1 MDLGSVTVMKAEF
14 ITWTMIISYLISL
27 AISAALSAAAMLLA
41 PKPKKPSEFST
52 LESGSMQTVR
62 QAIAHWRI
70 VYGEVRVPGVPI
82 YIATSAGESGA
93 NGLLH
98 EVVAFA
104 AHEIAGFGTILV
116 NERPSYAEDRNGD
129 GDTLDGWFGSLG
141 TGGRSHLRIQTKL
154 GTADQTAFADLT
166 AALPEWTADHRA
178 AGHALV
184 WARYNYATGVYLNQM
199 PNLTAVVR
207 GKKVYDPR
215 DLTTKFSNNP
225 ALCIRD
231 YLLDTTYGLGCE
243 ADEIDETSFAA
254 AANVC
259 DEFVNSPTT
268 GETAVMHNASS
279 VDATADVMALDGK
292 VLKLQRG
299 DRCEVTSTGAV
310 PSGIPS
316 PAYAIPHREFAQWNR
331 SNPSVDKPPAV
342 QWAASYA
349 DALAGTAVDI
359 TDAGSGTITV
369 TKTGEPRYTLNG
381 SFTTDQAPR
390 GILEDMLSSC
400 AGRLAYSGGKFRLLG
415 LAWAAPSLTLDEED
429 LRGPMKVQTKRSRR
443 DRFNAV
449 KGTYANPLNQWQP
462 SDYPA
467 VTSETYETQDGG
479 QRIFAELALPFTT
492 RAGMAQRL
500 AKIALVRNRFER
512 VVTYP
517 AKLAGYDC
525 KPGEIIAIDN
535 DRWSWSGK
543 TFEVLEW
550 KPTMDQGDEGG
561 APYPGVDLV
570 LNESDESIFDWA
582 STEERADPPVI
593 PPTLPDW
600 QNLPPPGSPAVSE
613 ENYEGRDGS
622 DVKTRVTLAWEASDS
637 ALVLQYETQFSPAGL
652 DEWQQFAAPTA
663 ADVLT
668 ATHPDF
674 TPGTWDFRVRGKG
687 PHGVDTEWAT
697 TSGKV
702 IVGLSADPVAIT
714 GLGLQKLGGQAI
726 LKWDLHADADVRR
739 GGYIEFRHGPDPA
752 ETDPANTTTIGGEDG
767 LRLGRDTIAALPLKE
782 GTYFARAIDKLGNKG
797 PWASVSTDGA
807 TILAYSTIGSIVEHS
822 AFAGT
827 LDGLFLSGGGLTLDG
842 ALDIDDWGDVDDVDD
857 WDSEGGIAT
866 SGTYAFSAYLDS
878 GTTTAKRLRG
888 HIAAQVFNQLDTIG
902 GRTALISTWESFVG
916 ATAPGAA
923 DAWVEFRETNDNPA
937 GTPTWSAWQ
946 RLDVTEV
953 TKRYA
958 QLRAQL
964 RSYDPAYNVLVT
976 ELAAYYESI

>member
-1 MDLGSVTVMKAEF
+1 MDLSDVAVVRAEF
-14 ITWTMIISYLISL
+14 ITWTMVISYLVSL
-27 AISAALSAAAMLLA
+27 AISAALTGVTMLLA
-41 PKPKKPSEFST
+41 PKPKKPRDMSS
-52 LESGSMQTVR
+52 LEQGSMQTVR
-62 QAIAHWRI
+62 QAIAHWRV

-82 YIATSAGESGA
+82 YLATSTGESGA

-104 AHEIAGFGTILV
+104 AHEIDGFGTILV
-116 NERPSYAEDRNGD
+116 NERPSFADDRNAD
-129 GDTLDGWFGSLG
+129 GDTLTGWFGSYG
-141 TGGRSHLRIQTKL
+141 TGGRSHLRLQTRL

-166 AALPEWTADHRA
+166 AALPEWTSDHRA
-178 AGHALV
+178 RGHALV
-184 WARYNYATGVYLNQM
+184 WARYAYATGVYLNQM

-207 GKKVYDPR
+207 GKKIYDPR
-215 DLTTKFSNNP
+215 DLATKFSNNP

-243 ADEIDETSFAA
+243 ADEIDATTFAA
-254 AANVC
+254 AANLC
-259 DEFVNSPTT
+259 DEIVNSPTT
-268 GETAVMHNASS
+268 GAAAVTHTASS
-279 VDATADVMALDGK
+279 VDATNDFMALDGK

-299 DRCEVTSTGAV
+299 DRVEVASTGGV
-310 PSGIPS
+310 PGGIPS
-316 PAYAIPHREFAQWNR
+316 PAYAVPYREFASWNR
-331 SNPSVDKPPAV
+331 DNPSVDRPPAMKF
-342 QWAASYA
+342 ASSYA
-349 DALAGTAVDI
+349 NALAGTTVDI

-390 GILEDMLSSC
+390 GVLEDMLSSC
-400 AGRLAYSGGKFRLLG
+400 AGRLVYSGGKFRLLG

-429 LRGPMKVQTKRSRR
+429 LRGPLRVQTKRERR

-467 VTSETYETQDGG
+467 VTSAAYETQDGG
-479 QRIFAELALPFTT
+479 QRIFSELSLPFTT
-492 RAGMAQRL
+492 RSGMAQRL

-525 KPGEIIAIDN
+525 KPGEIVAVDN
-535 DRWSWSGK
+535 DRWFWSGK

-550 KPTMDQGDEGG
+550 KPTLDEGEDGG

-570 LNESDESIFDWA
+570 LNESDSSIFDWA
-582 STEERADPPVI
+582 STEELAAPPII

-600 QNLPPPGSPAVSE
+600 QNLEAPGAPAVSE

-622 DVKTRVTLAWEASDS
+622 DVKTRVTLAWAASAS
-637 ALVLQYETQFSPAGL
+637 ALVLEYETQFSAAGA
-652 DEWQQFAAPTA
+652 DTWQQFAAPTA

-674 TPGTWDFRVRGKG
+674 TPGTWVFRVRGKAA
-687 PHGVDTEWAT
+687 HGVTTEWAPT
-697 TSGKV
+697 ESKV
-702 IVGLSADPVAIT
+702 IVGLSADPAAIT

-739 GGYIEFRHGPDPA
+739 GGYIEFRHSPSTT
-752 ETDPANTTTIGGEDG
+752 ETDPANTTSIGGEDG
-767 LRLGRDTIAALPLKE
+767 LRLGRDTIAALPLKS
-782 GTYFARAIDKLGNKG
+782 GTYFARAIDKLGNNG

-807 TILAYSTIGSIVEHS
+807 TILAYSTIGSIVEHA
-822 AFAGT
+822 AFSGT
-827 LDGLFLSGGGLTLDG
+827 LDGVFVTGGGLALDG
-842 ALDIDDWGDVDDVDD
+842 GTAIDDWGDVDDVLD
-857 WDSEGGIAT
+857 WDGEGGVAA
-866 SGTYAFSAYLDS
+866 SGTYTFSAYLDS
-878 GTTTAKRLRG
+878 GVTTAKRLRG
-888 HIAAQVFNQLDTIG
+888 HIAATVFDQGETIDA
-902 GRTALISTWESFVG
+902 RTANIDTWETFDG

-923 DAWVEFRETNDNPA
+923 DAWIEFRETDDNPA

-976 ELAAYYESI
+976 ELAAYYEAI